1 MKGSWADRIRNA
13 GAARI
18 QNWSLLLLAVLV
30 VCCGEPVAT
39 PEPVF
44 LSVAGSMA
52 MAPLVRE
59 LAQSFHDLDPTT
71 TLEVSGL
78 GSQYGLDSLRS
89 GNVDLAFVS
98 WLPPSLEPG
107 WRTTAIARD
116 GIAVIVHPSNPVQ
129 ALGLLQLRDLFGG
142 RVHEWAAV
150 GGQRAQGQV
159 LPVSREEGAGVRAA
173 FEALVMEGQSVTPRA
188 VMLLSPGAVIE
199 YVAEHR
205 EAIGYVSMSEV
216 SSTVKV
222 VPVEG
227 DLPTPESTGS
237 GSYALTHELWLV
249 TAEPLPK
256 PVEGFVDFVLSPAG
270 QQVVAR
276 YYGRIR

>member
-1 MKGSWADRIRNA
+1 MRGWP
-13 GAARI
+13 
-18 QNWSLLLLAVLV
+18 LLVVAVLV

-39 PEPVF
+39 AEPIF
-44 LSVAGSMA
+44 LTVAGSMA
-52 MAPLVRE
+52 MAPLVTE
-59 LAQSFHDLDPTT
+59 LAQDFHERNPTT

-78 GSQYGLDSLRS
+78 GSQFGLDSLRR
-89 GNVDLAFVS
+89 GTVDLAFVS
-98 WLPPSLEPG
+98 WLPATLEPT

-116 GIAVIVHPSNPVQ
+116 GIAIVVHPSNPVQ
-129 ALGLLQLRDLFGG
+129 ALGLLQLRDLFSG
-142 RVHEWAAV
+142 RVHEWAVV

-159 LPVSREEGAGVRAA
+159 LPVSREEGAGAHAA
-173 FEALVMEGQSVTPRA
+173 FESLVMDGQRVTPRA
-188 VMLLSPGAVIE
+188 VVLLSPGAVTE

-216 SSTVKV
+216 SSTVRV

-227 DLPTPESTGS
+227 NLPTPESTGR

-249 TAEPLPK
+249 AADPPARPAES
-256 PVEGFVDFVLSPAG
+256 FIDFVLSPAG

-276 YYGRIR
+276 HYGRIR